1 MSSAGSE
8 WSNSDLISEICPKF
22 ENALNE
28 IDYQVL
34 ENFTGEPKKMFR
46 TMTQLKFMV
55 THLRLK

>member
-34 ENFTGEPKKMFR
+34 ENFTDEPK
-46 TMTQLKFMV
+46 
-55 THLRLK
+55 